1 MQEQEMESGVR
12 STAPRVPRCRLGV
25 EAVLL
30 SLPRAGDSER
40 MCECREGAE
49 RQAQECHPE

>member
-1 MQEQEMESGVR
+1 MESGVR
-12 STAPRVPRCRLGV
+12 SSGPRVPWHWLGV
-25 EAVLL
+25 KTVQL

-49 RQAQECHPE
+49 CQAQEWPPE

>member
-1 MQEQEMESGVR
+1 MQEQEMDSGVR

>member
-1 MQEQEMESGVR
+1 MESGVR
-12 STAPRVPRCRLGV
+12 STGPCVPPSRLGV
-25 EAVLL
+25 ETVQL

-49 RQAQECHPE
+49 CQAQECLPE

>member
-1 MQEQEMESGVR
+1 MESGVR
-12 STAPRVPRCRLGV
+12 STAPCVPWCRLGV
-25 EAVLL
+25 EAVSL

-49 RQAQECHPE
+49 CQAQECLPK